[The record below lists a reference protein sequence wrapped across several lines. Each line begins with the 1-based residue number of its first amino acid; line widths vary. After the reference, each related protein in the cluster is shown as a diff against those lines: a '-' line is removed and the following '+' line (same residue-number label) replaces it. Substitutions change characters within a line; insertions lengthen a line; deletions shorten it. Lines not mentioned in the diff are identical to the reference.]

1 MSRVKRF
8 LLTGSMLAVAIGTT
22 RAANT
27 DYLYCK
33 LPDTTNNVVY
43 FTNVILGD
51 MANSAKYAAAFQ
63 DYLKIAFPEATGT
76 AACTSAKAFKDTLAK
91 EDAERQGRILTA
103 GHPAFKDLLAT
114 SGLMNTVQKEDAARA
129 SDDKTVKKRVE
140 TGWTWSF
147 DGPYGFR

>member
-1 MSRVKRF
+1 MSTVKRF
-8 LLTGSMLAVAIGTT
+8 LLTSCMLAVATT
-22 RAANT
+22 TTKAANT

-33 LPDTTNNVVY
+33 LPDTANNVVY
-43 FTNVILGD
+43 FTNVMLGD

-63 DYLKIAFPEATGT
+63 DYLKIAFPGATGS
-76 AACTSAKAFKDTLAK
+76 AACTSTKSFKDSLAK
-91 EDAERQGRILTA
+91 EDAERQGRTLTA
-103 GHPAFKDLLAT
+103 GHAAFKDSLAT
-114 SGLMNTVQKEDAARA
+114 SGLMNTRQKEDAERT